1 MSDGPHR
8 SLPMPPRWKRVAE
21 RCANVAFSM
30 DEITTVLVPAL
41 RQDCESQMSPEFIDG
56 IRNVFEDQGTSLFKD
71 DPKPRLEA
79 LRDVAGCGIGATLL
93 NNLMELSPSG
103 AAEVNDFATAMS
115 AALED
120 HAARSARSIE
130 EHYYRNATAPR
141 AVNTRKRLDQSI
153 ASSPLA
159 ALARQIL
166 KLDEKAPARQT
177 VRMQG
182 LDDGVRL

>member
-1 MSDGPHR
+1 M
-8 SLPMPPRWKRVAE
+8 
-21 RCANVAFSM
+21 
-30 DEITTVLVPAL
+30 T
-41 RQDCESQMSPEFIDG
+41 
-56 IRNVFEDQGTSLFKD
+56 
-71 DPKPRLEA
+71 
-79 LRDVAGCGIGATLL
+79 
-93 NNLMELSPSG
+93 
-103 AAEVNDFATAMS
+103 

-130 EHYYRNATAPR
+130 EHYYRKATAPR

-166 KLDEKAPARQT
+166 KLDDKAPARQT

>member
-21 RCANVAFSM
+21 RCANVAFST
-30 DEITTVLVPAL
+30 DEITTVLIPAL

-56 IRNVFEDQGTSLFKD
+56 IRNVLEDQGTFLFKD

-79 LRDVAGCGIGATLL
+79 LRDLAGCGIGATLL
-93 NNLMELSPSG
+93 NNLMELSPNV
-103 AAEVNDFATAMS
+103 AAEVNDFATAMA

-130 EHYYRNATAPR
+130 EHYYRKATAPR

-153 ASSPLA
+153 ASSSLA